1 MSSYST
7 SSVNTQN
14 YKPFSLQELEQR
26 DRFVHRHIGP
36 SENDISEMLKS
47 LGMNSLDELINR
59 TVPDSIRMSGELD
72 LPGSRS
78 ETEVLNELRS
88 KANRNQVAKS
98 MIGMGYHST
107 ILPGVIQRN
116 LLENPGWYT
125 AYTPYQP
132 EVSQGR
138 LEALLNFQQMI
149 IDLSGMDVANASLL
163 DEATA
168 AAEAMTF
175 CKRVSRI
182 KSMRFFVADD
192 CHPQTID
199 VLKTRAEPM
208 GFELIFDNIREQLE
222 NPEADLFGALI
233 QYPGTYG
240 DIHDI
245 EKLIEKW
252 HELGAMV
259 TVASDPLSLVL
270 LKPPGELG
278 ADVVI
283 GSSQRFGVPMGFGGP
298 HAAFFAARDKNMRSI
313 PGRLIGASIDRRGKT
328 ALRMALQTREQHI
341 RREKATSNICTA
353 QVLLGVIAGC
363 YAVYHGPDGL
373 KIIAQRIH
381 RLTNIL
387 KAGMKQLGFSADNI
401 YYFDTLTFSLEKKCD
416 SIYERAL
423 EEGIN
428 LRKTDSEQLGISLD
442 EETTKEDIVTLWR
455 VFAGDKKLPS
465 IDELDSHFMDLSNDS
480 GIPKNL
486 RRTSEI
492 LTHPVFHQYH
502 SETAM
507 LRYLRYLQDKDIALD
522 RAMIPLGSCTMKLN
536 ATSEM
541 IPISWP
547 EFANIHPFAPPQQ
560 TEGYR
565 DLIGELENALIQ
577 ITGFDAVSMQPN
589 SGAQGE
595 YAGLLT
601 IRSYHKSRGEE
612 QRNVCL
618 IPSSAHGTN
627 PASATLASM
636 KIIIVKCDQDGN
648 IDLEN
653 LRILAEKHA
662 ENLAALMI
670 TYPSTHG
677 VFEDSL
683 IQICDIIH
691 ENGGQVY
698 MDGANLNALMG
709 IAQPGK
715 LGPDVLHINLHKTFC
730 IPHGGGGPGMG
741 PIGLKEHLAKFAPNH
756 SVVPIEGLPL
766 ENTAVSAAPWGS
778 PGILPISLVFIQLM
792 GGSGLKKSSQVA
804 ILSANYLAQRLKEH
818 YPIVYTGKNGL
829 IAHECIIDVR
839 PLKEVSGIT
848 EEDIAKRL
856 IDYGFHAPTM
866 SWPVPGTL
874 MIEPTESEP
883 KAEIDRFCEAMIS
896 ISKETQRV
904 ESGAWDKIDNPLKN
918 SPHPSEDLTDPEWS
932 HSYSQEAAVYPLAS
946 LRRHKYWPP
955 VARVDN
961 VHGDRNV
968 VCSCPPLESYE
979 EGE

>member
-1 MSSYST
+1 MSSLDSG
-7 SSVNTQN
+7 SAKSQKNH
-14 YKPFSLQELEQR
+14 PLRLQKLEQS
-26 DRFVHRHIGP
+26 DRFIHRHIGP
-36 SENDISEMLKS
+36 SEQDIAEMLQT
-47 LGMNSLDELINR
+47 LGMSSLDELIDKA
-59 TVPDSIRMSGELD
+59 VPDSIRMSGELD
-72 LPGSRS
+72 LPESRT
-78 ETEVLNELRS
+78 ETEVLDELRVL
-88 KANRNQVAKS
+88 ANRNTVAKS

-138 LEALLNFQQMI
+138 LEALLNFQQMV
-149 IDLSGMDVANASLL
+149 IDLTGMDVANASLL

-175 CKRVSRI
+175 CKRISRS
-182 KSMRFFVADD
+182 KSMRFFVAHD
-192 CHPQTID
+192 CHPQTVD

-208 GFELIFDNIREQLE
+208 GFELVHGNILEQLDS
-222 NPEADLFGALI
+222 PDADLFGALI
-233 QYPGTYG
+233 QYPGTFG

-245 EKLIEKW
+245 ENLIEKW
-252 HELGAMV
+252 HESGTMV
-259 TVASDPLSLVL
+259 AVASDPLSLVL

-278 ADVVI
+278 ADVVV
-283 GSSQRFGVPMGFGGP
+283 GSTQRFGVPMGFGGP
-298 HAAFFAARDKNMRSI
+298 HAAFFAAKEKNLRSI
-313 PGRLIGASIDRRGKT
+313 PGRIIGASIDRRGKT

-353 QVLLGVIAGC
+353 QALLAVIASS
-363 YAVYHGPDGL
+363 YAVYHGPEGL
-373 KIIAQRIH
+373 RIIANRIH

-387 KAGMKQLGFSADNI
+387 AEGLKQLGFAADNSHF
-401 YYFDTLTFSLEKKCD
+401 FDTITISLGEKRD
-416 SIYERAL
+416 SIYKSAL
-423 EEGIN
+423 EQGIN
-428 LRKTDSEQLGISLD
+428 LRKTGSEQLGISLD
-442 EETTKEDIVTLWR
+442 EATATEDISTLWR
-455 VFAGDKKLPS
+455 VFGGENKMPS
-465 IDELDSHFMDLSNDS
+465 IEELDSHFMAEDSNS
-480 GIPKNL
+480 GIPKYL
-486 RRTSEI
+486 RRSSEF
-492 LTHPVFHQYH
+492 LTHPVFHQHH

-541 IPISWP
+541 LPVSWP
-547 EFANIHPFAPPQQ
+547 EFSNIHPFAPEEQ

-565 DLIGELENALIQ
+565 LMIRELENSLIR
-577 ITGFDAVSMQPN
+577 ITGFDKVSMQPN

-601 IRSYHKSRGEE
+601 IRHYHKSRGDA
-612 QRNVCL
+612 QRNICL

-627 PASATLASM
+627 PASATLANM
-636 KIIIVKCDQDGN
+636 KIVIVKCDKDGN
-648 IDLEN
+648 IDVDN
-653 LRILAEKHA
+653 LREKAETHA
-662 ENLAALMI
+662 ENLSALMI

-677 VFEDSL
+677 VFEDS
-683 IQICDIIH
+683 IIRICEIIH

-715 LGPDVLHINLHKTFC
+715 LGADVLHMNLHKTFS

-741 PIGLKEHLAKFAPNH
+741 PIGLKSHLAPFAPNH
-756 SVVPIEGLPL
+756 SVVPIEGLSP

-778 PGILPISLVFIQLM
+778 PSILTISLVYIQLM
-792 GGSGLKKSSQVA
+792 GGQGLKKSSQTA
-804 ILSANYLAQRLKEH
+804 ILNANYLAQRLKKH

-829 IAHECIIDVR
+829 IAHECIVDVR
-839 PLKEVSGIT
+839 PLKEVCGIT

-883 KAEIDRFCEAMIS
+883 KAELDRFCEAMIS
-896 ISKETQRV
+896 IRREAELV
-904 ESGAWDKIDNPLKN
+904 EKGEWDKQDNPLKN
-918 SPHPSEDLTDPEWS
+918 APHPAEDLTDPDWE
-932 HSYSQEAAVYPLAS
+932 HPYSREAAIYPLAS
-946 LRRHKYWPP
+946 LRRYKYWPP
-955 VARVDN
+955 TARVDN
-961 VHGDRNV
+961 VYGDRNLM
-968 VCSCPPLESYE
+968 CSCPPLENYE
-979 EGE
+979 ETE

>member
-1 MSSYST
+1 MSFFT
-7 SSVNTQN
+7 SGSVNTQKN
-14 YKPFSLQELEQR
+14 KHLSLQELEQN
-26 DRFVHRHIGP
+26 DRFIHRHIGP
-36 SENDISEMLKS
+36 SKNEVANMLGK
-47 LGMNSLDELINR
+47 LGMSSLEEMIDKV
-59 TVPDSIRMSGELD
+59 VPDSIRMSGELE
-72 LPGSRS
+72 LPGSRT
-78 ETEVLNELRS
+78 ETDVLDQLRTM
-88 KANRNQVAKS
+88 AERNQVAKS
-98 MIGMGYHST
+98 MIGMGYHNVF
-107 ILPGVIQRN
+107 LPGVIQRN

-149 IDLSGMDVANASLL
+149 IDLTGMEVANASLL

-175 CKRVSRI
+175 CKRVSRS
-182 KSMRFFVADD
+182 KSMRFFAADD

-208 GFELIFDNIREQLE
+208 GIELVVGNLAEQQE
-222 NPEADLFGALI
+222 NPNEDFFGALL
-233 QYPGTYG
+233 QNPGTFG
-240 DIHDI
+240 DIHIIDD
-245 EKLIEKW
+245 LIKKW
-252 HELGAMV
+252 HESGTLV
-259 TVASDPLSLVL
+259 TVASDPMSLVL
-270 LKPPGELG
+270 LKPPGESG

-298 HAAFFAARDKNMRSI
+298 HAAFFAAKEKNMRSI
-313 PGRLIGASIDRRGKT
+313 PGRIIGVSIDRRGKT

-363 YAVYHGPDGL
+363 YAVYHGAQGL

-381 RLTNIL
+381 RLTSIL
-387 KAGMKQLGFSADNI
+387 AEGLKQFGISLDNADF
-401 YYFDTLTFSLEKKCD
+401 FDTLTISAGEKRD
-416 SIYERAL
+416 SFYQSAL
-423 EEGIN
+423 QKGIN
-428 LRKTDSEQLGISLD
+428 LRKIGSEKLGISLD
-442 EETTKEDIVTLWR
+442 ETTSAEDIHMLWE
-455 VFAGDKKLPS
+455 VFGESYQLPS
-465 IDELDSHFMDLSNDS
+465 VEELDKDFANGSRKPA
-480 GIPKNL
+480 IPETMN
-486 RRTSEI
+486 RVSEI
-492 LTHPVFHQYH
+492 LTHPVFNQYH

-522 RAMIPLGSCTMKLN
+522 RSMIPLGSCTMKLN

-541 IPISWP
+541 VPVSWP
-547 EFANIHPFAPPQQ
+547 EFSNIHPFAPADQ

-565 DLIGELENALIQ
+565 EMISQLENDLIK

-595 YAGLLT
+595 YAGLLA
-601 IRSYHKSRGEE
+601 IHNYHKSRGEGH
-612 QRNVCL
+612 RNVCL

-627 PASATLASM
+627 PASATMTSM
-636 KIIIVKCDQDGN
+636 KSVIVKCDEDGN
-648 IDLEN
+648 IDVDN
-653 LRILAEKHA
+653 LRELAEKHA

-683 IQICDIIH
+683 IRICEIIH

-715 LGPDVLHINLHKTFC
+715 LGPDVLHMNLHKTFC

-741 PIGLKEHLAKFAPNH
+741 PIGMKSHLAPFAPNH
-756 SVVPIEGLPL
+756 CVVPIKDLPE

-778 PGILPISLVFIQLM
+778 PGILPISWVYIQLL

-804 ILSANYLAQRLKEH
+804 ILSANYLAKRLKEH
-818 YPIVYTGKNGL
+818 FPIVYTGKNGL
-829 IAHECIIDVR
+829 VAHECIIDVR
-839 PLKEVSGIT
+839 PLKADTGIT

-866 SWPVPGTL
+866 SWPVAGTL

-883 KAEIDRFCEAMIS
+883 KAELDRFCEAMIS
-896 ISKETQRV
+896 IRKEAARI
-904 ESGAWDKIDNPLKN
+904 ENGEWDLVDNPLKN
-918 SPHPSEDLTDPEWS
+918 SPHPTEDLTDPEWN
-932 HSYSQEAAVYPLAS
+932 HCYSQETACYPLAA
-946 LRRHKYWPP
+946 LRRNKYWPP
-955 VARVDN
+955 SARVDN

-968 VCSCPPLESYE
+968 LCSCPSLENYE
-979 EGE
+979 DEV

>member
-1 MSSYST
+1 MSSFSA
-7 SSVNTQN
+7 SSLSSQN
-14 YKPFSLQELEQR
+14 NKPYSLQELEQR
-26 DRFVHRHIGP
+26 DHFIHRHIGP
-36 SENDISEMLKS
+36 SETDIADMLDI
-47 LGMNSLDELINR
+47 LGMSSLDDLINKV
-59 TVPDSIRMSGELD
+59 VPDSIRMPGD
-72 LPGSRS
+72 LNLPDSRT
-78 ETEVLNELRS
+78 ETEVLDALRNM
-88 KANRNQVAKS
+88 ANRNQVAKS

-132 EVSQGR
+132 EISQGR

-149 IDLSGMDVANASLL
+149 IDLTGMDIANASLL

-168 AAEAMTF
+168 AAESMTF
-175 CKRVSRI
+175 CKRVSRS

-192 CHPQTID
+192 CHPQSID

-208 GFELIFDNIREQLE
+208 GFELVCGNLQVQLE
-222 NPEADLFGALI
+222 NPDFDLFGALI
-233 QYPGTYG
+233 QYPGTFG

-245 EKLIEKW
+245 EILIEKW
-252 HELGAMV
+252 HESG
-259 TVASDPLSLVL
+259 TIISVATDPMSLVL

-278 ADVVI
+278 ADVVF
-283 GSSQRFGVPMGFGGP
+283 GSTQRFGVPMGFGGP
-298 HAAFFAARDKNMRSI
+298 HAAFFAAREKYLRNI
-313 PGRLIGASIDRRGKT
+313 PGRIIGVSVDRRGKT

-353 QVLLGVIAGC
+353 QALLAVIASS

-387 KAGMKQLGFSADNI
+387 AEGLKQLGFSVDNSHF
-401 YYFDTLTFSLEKKCD
+401 FDTITFSLGEKRD
-416 SIYERAL
+416 SIYESAL

-428 LRKTDSEQLGISLD
+428 LRKIGTEKLGINLD
-442 EETTKEDIVTLWR
+442 EATSTEDITTLWQ
-455 VFAGDKKLPS
+455 VFAGDKKQPS
-465 IDELDSHFMDLSNDS
+465 IKELDSHFMDESNYS

-486 RRTSEI
+486 RRFSKI
-492 LTHPVFHQYH
+492 LMHPVFHQYH

-541 IPISWP
+541 LPISWP
-547 EFANIHPFAPPQQ
+547 EFANIHPFAPSKQ
-560 TEGYR
+560 TVGYR
-565 DLIGELENALIQ
+565 EMIRELEDCLIR

-595 YAGLLT
+595 YAGLLA
-601 IRSYHKSRGEE
+601 INHYHKSRGEG

-636 KIIIVKCDQDGN
+636 KIVIIKCDKDGN
-648 IDLEN
+648 IDVDN
-653 LRILAEKHA
+653 LREKAETHAEK
-662 ENLAALMI
+662 LAALMI

-677 VFEDSL
+677 VFEDS
-683 IQICDIIH
+683 IIRICEIIH

-715 LGPDVLHINLHKTFC
+715 LGADVLHMNLHKTFS

-741 PIGLKEHLAKFAPNH
+741 PIGLKSHLAQFAPNH
-756 SVVPIEGLPL
+756 SVVPLEGLPS

-778 PGILPISLVFIQLM
+778 PGILPISLVYIQLM
-792 GGSGLKKSSQVA
+792 GGCGLKKSSQVA
-804 ILSANYLAQRLKEH
+804 ILNANYLANRLKEH

-839 PLKEVSGIT
+839 HLREVSGIT

-856 IDYGFHAPTM
+856 MDYGFHAPTM

-883 KAEIDRFCEAMIS
+883 KAELDRFCDAMIS
-896 ISKETQRV
+896 IRKETVKV
-904 ESGAWDKIDNPLKN
+904 ENGEWDKKDNPLKN
-918 SPHPSEDLTDPEWS
+918 APHTSEDLTDPEWE
-932 HSYSQEAAVYPLAS
+932 HSYSKETSIYPLAS
-946 LRRHKYWPP
+946 LRRNKYWPP

-961 VHGDRNV
+961 VYGDRNV
-968 VCSCPPLESYE
+968 VCSCPPLENYE
-979 EGE
+979 DGE

>member
-1 MSSYST
+1 MSSIDLGRGNSQQ
-7 SSVNTQN
+7 TQ
-14 YKPFSLQELEQR
+14 PLRLQELEQR
-26 DRFVHRHIGP
+26 DRFIHRHIGP
-36 SENDISEMLKS
+36 SEQDIAEMLQT
-47 LGMNSLDELINR
+47 LGMSSLDELIDKA
-59 TVPDSIRMSGELD
+59 VPDSIRMSGELD
-72 LPGSRS
+72 LPESRT
-78 ETEVLNELRS
+78 ETEVLAEMRGF
-88 KANRNQVAKS
+88 ANRNTVAKS

-138 LEALLNFQQMI
+138 LEALLNFQQMV
-149 IDLSGMDVANASLL
+149 IDLTGMDVANASLL

-175 CKRVSRI
+175 CKRVSRS
-182 KSMRFFVADD
+182 KSMRFFVAHD
-192 CHPQTID
+192 CHPQTVD

-208 GFELIFDNIREQLE
+208 GFELVHGSIQEQFDS
-222 NPEADLFGALI
+222 PDTDLFGVLI
-233 QYPGTYG
+233 QYPGTFG
-240 DIHDI
+240 DIHDL
-245 EKLIEKW
+245 ENLIAKW
-252 HELGAMV
+252 HESGTLVA
-259 TVASDPLSLVL
+259 VASDPLSLVL

-278 ADVVI
+278 ADVVV

-298 HAAFFAARDKNMRSI
+298 HAAFFAAKEKNLRSI
-313 PGRLIGASIDRRGKT
+313 PGRIIGASKDRRGKT

-353 QVLLGVIAGC
+353 QALLAVIASS
-363 YAVYHGPDGL
+363 YAVYHGPEGL
-373 KIIAQRIH
+373 RIIAERTH

-387 KAGMKQLGFSADNI
+387 AEGLKQLGFATDNSHF
-401 YYFDTLTFSLEKKCD
+401 FDTITLSLGEKRD
-416 SIYERAL
+416 SIYESAL
-423 EEGIN
+423 EHGIN
-428 LRKTDSEQLGISLD
+428 LRKTGSEQLGISLD
-442 EETTKEDIVTLWR
+442 EATSPEDISTLWR
-455 VFAGDKKLPS
+455 VFGGENKLPS
-465 IDELDSHFMDLSNDS
+465 IEELDSHFITEDSDS

-486 RRTSEI
+486 RRSSEF
-492 LTHPVFHQYH
+492 LTHPVFHQHH

-547 EFANIHPFAPPQQ
+547 EFASIHPFAPSEQ

-565 DLIGELENALIQ
+565 EMIRELENSLKR
-577 ITGFDAVSMQPN
+577 ITGFDEVSMQPN

-601 IRSYHKSRGEE
+601 IRHYHKSRGDS
-612 QRNVCL
+612 QRNICL
-618 IPSSAHGTN
+618 IPSSAHGTT
-627 PASATLASM
+627 PASATLANM
-636 KIIIVKCDQDGN
+636 KIVIVKCDKDGN
-648 IDLEN
+648 IDVEN
-653 LRILAEKHA
+653 LREKAETHA

-677 VFEDSL
+677 VFEDS
-683 IQICDIIH
+683 IIRICEIIH

-709 IAQPGK
+709 IAQPAK
-715 LGPDVLHINLHKTFC
+715 LGGDVMHMNLHKTFS

-741 PIGLKEHLAKFAPNH
+741 PIGLKSHLAPFASNH
-756 SVVPIEGLPL
+756 CVVPIEGLSP

-778 PGILPISLVFIQLM
+778 PSILPISLVYIQLM
-792 GGSGLKKSSQVA
+792 GGYGLKKSSQTA
-804 ILSANYLAQRLKEH
+804 ILNANYLAQRLKEH

-829 IAHECIIDVR
+829 IAHECIVDVR
-839 PLKEVSGIT
+839 PLKEACGIT

-866 SWPVPGTL
+866 SWPVTGTL

-883 KAEIDRFCEAMIS
+883 KAELDRFCEAMIS
-896 ISKETQRV
+896 IRREAGLV
-904 ESGAWDKIDNPLKN
+904 EKGEWDKQDNPLKN
-918 SPHPSEDLTDPEWS
+918 APHPAEDLTDPEWK
-932 HSYSQEAAVYPLAS
+932 HPYSKEAAIYPLAS

-955 VARVDN
+955 TARVDN
-961 VHGDRNV
+961 VYGDRNLM
-968 VCSCPPLESYE
+968 CSCPPLENYE
-979 EGE
+979 ETE

>member
-1 MSSYST
+1 MASFSSSSMSS
-7 SSVNTQN
+7 QN
-14 YKPFSLQELEQR
+14 YKPFNLHELEQR

-36 SENDISEMLKS
+36 SENDITEMLKS
-47 LGMNSLDELINR
+47 LGMNSLDELIDK
-59 TVPDSIRMSGELD
+59 TVPDSIRMSEELD

-88 KANRNQVAKS
+88 TANKNQIAKS

-175 CKRVSRI
+175 CKRVSRS

-208 GFELIFDNIREQLE
+208 GFELIFDNFWEQIE
-222 NPEADLFGALI
+222 NPGADLFGVLI

-240 DIHDI
+240 DIHYI
-245 EKLIEKW
+245 EKLIEKC
-252 HELGAMV
+252 HEFGTMV
-259 TVASDPLSLVL
+259 AVSSDLLSLVL

-298 HAAFFAARDKNMRSI
+298 HAAFFAAREKDMRSI

-363 YAVYHGPDGL
+363 YAVYHGPGGL
-373 KIIAQRIH
+373 KLIAQRIH

-387 KAGMKQLGFSADNI
+387 AEGMKQLGFSADNDLF
-401 YYFDTLTFSLEKKCD
+401 FDTLTFSLGKKCN
-416 SIYERAL
+416 SIYKRAL

-442 EETTKEDIVTLWR
+442 EETTKKDIVTLWG
-455 VFAGDKKLPS
+455 VFAGEQKLPS
-465 IDELDSHFMDLSNDS
+465 FEELDSYFMDISSDS

-565 DLIGELENALIQ
+565 DLICELENVLIR

-636 KIIIVKCDQDGN
+636 KIIIVKCDKDGN
-648 IDLEN
+648 IDLDN
-653 LRILAEKHA
+653 LLELAEKHT

-683 IQICDIIH
+683 IQVCDIIH
-691 ENGGQVY
+691 VNGGQVY

-709 IAQPGK
+709 IAKPGK

-741 PIGLKEHLAKFAPNH
+741 PIGLKAHLAKFAPNH
-756 SVVPIEGLPL
+756 SVVPIEGLSQG
-766 ENTAVSAAPWGS
+766 NTAVSAAPWGS
-778 PGILPISLVFIQLM
+778 PGILPISWVYIKLM

-804 ILSANYLAQRLKEH
+804 ILSANYLAQRLKEY

-839 PLKEVSGIT
+839 LLKEASGIT

-866 SWPVPGTL
+866 SWPVHGTL

-904 ESGAWDKIDNPLKN
+904 ESGEWDKLDNPLKN
-918 SPHPSEDLTDPEWS
+918 SPHPAEDLTDPEWS
-932 HSYSQEAAVYPLAS
+932 HHYSQQVAVYPRAY
-946 LRRHKYWPP
+946 LRRNKYWPP

-961 VHGDRNV
+961 VFGDRNV

-979 EGE
+979 ERE